1 MIISLETLKLYEMY
15 LQRLKSIPIN
25 HDLPWQDFLA
35 ERVLIDITLDRVGH
49 MIHQLLDLQ

>member
-1 MIISLETLKLYEMY
+1 MISLETLKLYQMY

-25 HDLPWQDFLA
+25 HDQPWQDSLA
-35 ERVLIDITLDRVGH
+35 ERVLIEITLDRVGH